1 MNEGGLLQYYNF
13 LLCESDDDELATDAA
28 PGSVEAFEEAEAEAL
43 RPRLE
48 GPPPPPPW
56 RFSWRLL
63 WWRCL
68 LNEDPPI
75 ERTEPPPESK
85 TRKMYVSIAKS
96 SWQIS
101 LHL

>member
-1 MNEGGLLQYYNF
+1 MNEGVCVLLQYYNF

-48 GPPPPPPW
+48 GPPPPW

-85 TRKMYVSIAKS
+85 TRERCTYR
-96 SWQIS
+96 
-101 LHL
+101 